1 MLGLP
6 RLSLGELVKGA
17 RGGGGGSGAE
27 LRKML
32 RVVVPIAFFIGT
44 DIALT
49 NTSFMYLDSSFIEMV
64 KPSSNILVSAC
75 IRKAGCFAR
84 GEEGGGTRG
93 VARARGLTPD
103 TLQVYVIS
111 VFMGLRGLNGWVI
124 ATVLLMMLG
133 QVLIDF
139 NATAFDMKGFVIVLM
154 ASTMSACRNVLVE
167 CMMQGHSLDRK
178 MNSLELMT
186 NVMPIAGA
194 ILFFSAFIPYKS
206 RGRVCDE
213 YSYLCPEGDKA
224 FLSEME
230 LLSGMRER
238 FVAFLGVI
246 LIGASMAFV
255 LNLLEFM
262 LLGRLSAMTMQS
274 AGLVKLIFLF
284 IATTTAFNEVISGRQ
299 VVGIL
304 LGALGVALYNL
315 FNHWEQK
322 QQTPREGAVE
332 LMAMARGV
340 RAGQAYAKVEDDVEG
355 GAKR

>member
-1 MLGLP
+1 M
-6 RLSLGELVKGA
+6 A
-17 RGGGGGSGAE
+17 RG
-27 LRKML
+27 
-32 RVVVPIAFFIGT
+32 T
-44 DIALT
+44 D
-49 NTSFMYLDSSFIEMV
+49 
-64 KPSSNILVSAC
+64 PS
-75 IRKAGCFAR
+75 
-84 GEEGGGTRG
+84 
-93 VARARGLTPD
+93 

-213 YSYLCPEGDKA
+213 YPFLCPEEGDKA

-230 LLSGMRER
+230 LLSGMGGRS
-238 FVAFLGVI
+238 VSFLGVI
-246 LIGASMAFV
+246 IIGASLAFV
-255 LNLLEFM
+255 LNLLEFV

-299 VVGIL
+299 VVGVL

-315 FNHWEQK
+315 FDHWERK
-322 QQTPREGAVE
+322 QQTPRGGVVE
-332 LMAMARGV
+332 LMAMVRGAR
-340 RAGQAYAKVEDDVEG
+340 AYAKVEEDEEE

>member
-75 IRKAGCFAR
+75 IRAKRDALRGEKKAGGR
-84 GEEGGGTRG
+84 GGWHG
-93 VARARGLTPD
+93 GLTPD

-246 LIGASMAFV
+246 VIGASLAFV
-255 LNLLEFM
+255 LNLLEFV

-340 RAGQAYAKVEDDVEG
+340 RAGQAYAKVEDDAEG